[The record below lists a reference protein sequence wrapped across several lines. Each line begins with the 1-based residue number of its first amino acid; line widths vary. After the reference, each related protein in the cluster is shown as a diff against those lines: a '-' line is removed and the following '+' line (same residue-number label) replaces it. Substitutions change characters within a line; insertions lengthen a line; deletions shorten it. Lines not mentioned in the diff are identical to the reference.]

1 MILWPGDDAPL
12 ILKAGAGALLFL
24 HIGGGGVGMVSG
36 FTAMFARKGGRLHS
50 VAGTTFFV
58 SMLCMAGV
66 GATVAPLLVADPGR
80 WANTVAGVFTLY
92 LLATS
97 WATVRRRPGQVGRF
111 ERYAIAIPVAVI
123 LAAVTVAQA
132 GAAVTPAGAAP
143 LYAFAVLCA
152 IAVAGDVH
160 LLRRGGLAGV
170 ARLTRHLWRMGLCLF
185 IAAGSFFLGQPK
197 FLPPEVRGTFL
208 QFALPLAA
216 LGLLLFWLVKVRWPK
231 RRRRSVQP
239 AMA

>member
-1 MILWPGDDAPL
+1 
-12 ILKAGAGALLFL
+12 
-24 HIGGGGVGMVSG
+24 
-36 FTAMFARKGGRLHS
+36 
-50 VAGTTFFV
+50 
-58 SMLCMAGV
+58 
-66 GATVAPLLVADPGR
+66 
-80 WANTVAGVFTLY
+80 
-92 LLATS
+92 
-97 WATVRRRPGQVGRF
+97 
-111 ERYAIAIPVAVI
+111 VI